1 LGEHGRLRCYT
12 GRVAPICGRQRSRG
26 GAMGKARGAVRR
38 GPCRHPATSAGGRG
52 KGNSFPWLT
61 HGPQV
66 AVRVRR
72 GRGLVGWAV
81 KQAELGHAVQGEA

>member
-1 LGEHGRLRCYT
+1 
-12 GRVAPICGRQRSRG
+12 
-26 GAMGKARGAVRR
+26 MGKARGAVRLAR
-38 GPCRHPATSAGGRG
+38 YRLLATSAGGRG

-72 GRGLVGWAV
+72 GRRLVGWAV
-81 KQAELGHAVQGEA
+81 KQAELGHAVQGVA